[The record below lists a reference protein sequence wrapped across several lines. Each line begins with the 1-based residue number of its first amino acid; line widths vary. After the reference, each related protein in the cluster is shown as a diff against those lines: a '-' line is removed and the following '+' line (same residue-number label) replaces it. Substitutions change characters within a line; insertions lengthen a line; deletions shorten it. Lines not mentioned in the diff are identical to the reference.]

1 MKTAILFSLAIF
13 AAPLFA
19 ATPAE
24 IAIRQAM
31 ANVEKQPDH
40 YPYYNELAAA
50 YARRAHET
58 ADVRFYTKAEEA
70 LQKSFSLAA
79 DNYEGLSVA
88 TSLQLSRHEFAQ
100 ALGTATRLNK
110 LMPDDVI
117 VYGYIVDADV
127 ELGNYKDAIV
137 AAQWMLNLREGNVP
151 GLTRA
156 AYLRELHGRIAG
168 ALELIQMAYDRLPAS
183 ESEERAWVLAQ
194 EAHLELLSGDLPKA
208 ESDADAALR
217 AFPDYDLG
225 IDTLAQVR
233 LAQARYAEAV
243 TLFRQRHDATAD
255 PHVLYELAE
264 AQELAGQHDEAKQ
277 SFQDFEKRALT
288 QSNRAENA
296 NRELI
301 YYYVDHAQQPAKA
314 LEIAKQEMAKRQ
326 DVFTLDAYAWALAGT
341 GDYTGANAQLEKPL
355 AMDVK
360 DPKLLFHAGSI
371 ALHLHRSEQA
381 QKYLKDAASRFSHEA
396 GDLLRTFAGQ
406 SKVGEN

>member
-1 MKTAILFSLAIF
+1 MRTVLLFSLAIF
-13 AAPLFA
+13 AAPMFA

-24 IAIRQAM
+24 IAIRQAT

-50 YARRAHET
+50 YVRRARET
-58 ADVRFYTKAEEA
+58 SDVQFYAKAEEA

-88 TSLQLSRHEFAQ
+88 TSLQLSRHEFSK
-100 ALGTATRLNK
+100 ALETATRLNK

-117 VYGYIVDADV
+117 VHGYIVDADV

-156 AYLRELHGRIAG
+156 AYLRELHGRITG
-168 ALELIQMAYDRLPAS
+168 ALELMQMAYDRLPAS
-183 ESEERAWVLAQ
+183 EIEQRAWVLAKV
-194 EAHLELLSGDLPKA
+194 AHLELLNGELPKA

-217 AFPDYDLG
+217 SFPGYDLG
-225 IDTLAQVR
+225 VDTLAQVR
-233 LAQARYAEAV
+233 LAQARYADAV

-264 AQELAGQHDEAKQ
+264 TQEWAGQHDEAKQ
-277 SFQDFEKRALT
+277 SFQEFEKRALA
-288 QSNRAENA
+288 QSNLANNA

-301 YYYVDHAQQPAKA
+301 YYYVDYARQPAKA
-314 LEIAKQEMAKRQ
+314 LEIAQQEVARRQ
-326 DVFTLDAYAWALAGT
+326 DVFTLDAYAWALAGS
-341 GDYTGANAQLEKPL
+341 GDYTAANKQLEKPL

-371 ALHLHRSEQA
+371 ALHLQRFDRA
-381 QKYLKDAASRFSHEA
+381 QVFLKDAASRFSHEA
-396 GDLLRTFAGQ
+396 GDLLRTLAEQ
-406 SKVGEN
+406 SKAGEN